1 MNELNTVISKMQRRT
16 YIILCN
22 SAAKLIDF
30 PVLLPL
36 LEVATDIGLAA
47 VLFIYIEK
55 KNNIYKMCLTINK
68 CMKTKSNSKLLQNIE
83 NFKFLMFCIKSIFS
97 NLMLLK

>member
-30 PVLLPL
+30 PVHLPRLALLFL
-36 LEVATDIGLAA
+36 TVLERQVSHFLVSLGYPGRAGVA
-47 VLFIYIEK
+47 ER
-55 KNNIYKMCLTINK
+55 
-68 CMKTKSNSKLLQNIE
+68 
-83 NFKFLMFCIKSIFS
+83 
-97 NLMLLK
+97 